1 MGVIAYVL
9 LSQRKPFHGKTRS
22 QVKEKIMRCNYSFGD
37 RDWSHI
43 SQDAKDFVSSLI
55 VYNPDDRMTS
65 KQALNHPWLNNH
77 STEKIIQPVELRK
90 QSSLMGHVHDSII
103 GYGTMSELRRIA
115 SVVVAHKS
123 SAGERIMM
131 MSIIRFI
138 TSSCG

>member
-9 LSQRKPFHGKTRS
+9 LSQRKPFNGKTRS
-22 QVKEKIMRCNYSFGD
+22 QVKEKIMRCNYSFED
-37 RDWSHI
+37 RDWGHI

-65 KQALNHPWLNNH
+65 KQALNHPWLNSH
-77 STEKIIQPVELRK
+77 SAKTTTQSVDLRK

-123 SAGERIMM
+123 SAGEW
-131 MSIIRFI
+131 IITRSFAMFI
-138 TSSCG
+138 V